1 MDNVVGQH
9 ALMQNKKQ
17 ERTIMEPNI
26 VSKKLLNRLP
36 VYLDYLKTLPDSSE
50 NISAAAIAR
59 DLDMGEVQVRKDL
72 AKVSHTGRCRT
83 GRSRAQ
89 LIQDIE
95 AFLDFTAET
104 GTIVVGTGPLGQAL
118 LDYSGFENP
127 GLNMMAGFDIC
138 PPAQQSRG
146 GKPIYP
152 MNRLETF
159 CRHYNVHV
167 GIIAVPAH
175 IAQNICDA
183 LVACGVHAI
192 WNFAPVRLKV
202 PDYIV
207 VRNENLA
214 FSPASPRLQMHI
226 PE

>member
-95 AFLDFTAET
+95 AFLDFTADT

-118 LDYSGFENP
+118 LD
-127 GLNMMAGFDIC
+127 
-138 PPAQQSRG
+138 
-146 GKPIYP
+146 
-152 MNRLETF
+152 
-159 CRHYNVHV
+159 
-167 GIIAVPAH
+167 
-175 IAQNICDA
+175 
-183 LVACGVHAI
+183 
-192 WNFAPVRLKV
+192 
-202 PDYIV
+202 
-207 VRNENLA
+207 
-214 FSPASPRLQMHI
+214 
-226 PE
+226 

>member
-17 ERTIMEPNI
+17 GRTIMEPNI

-89 LIQDIE
+89 IIQDI
-95 AFLDFTAET
+95 
-104 GTIVVGTGPLGQAL
+104 
-118 LDYSGFENP
+118 
-127 GLNMMAGFDIC
+127 
-138 PPAQQSRG
+138 
-146 GKPIYP
+146 
-152 MNRLETF
+152 
-159 CRHYNVHV
+159 
-167 GIIAVPAH
+167 
-175 IAQNICDA
+175 
-183 LVACGVHAI
+183 
-192 WNFAPVRLKV
+192 
-202 PDYIV
+202 
-207 VRNENLA
+207 
-214 FSPASPRLQMHI
+214 
-226 PE
+226 